1 MAEAPLKMRKVL
13 IVSPRFPPTN
23 AADLHRV
30 RVSLAYYREFGWDP
44 TILCVEAKTSDC
56 AEDALLAQSLPAD
69 ISVVRVA
76 AWDEAKCRRFGFGA
90 LGYRSLLPLYVAG
103 RRLLRQTRYDA
114 VFFST
119 TVFTSFVLGRLWKRR
134 FGCKIIFD
142 FQDPWYSDT
151 ILYSRDDAPG
161 GWWKYRLDQ
170 MMARYLEAFALRAAD
185 HVVTVSDGYVAAL
198 TRRYPWLERS
208 KFTVL
213 PFAASASD
221 YDFAAEHGVQQEI
234 FTPDGEH
241 VHWISAGRAGPD
253 MVPILTVLFEAIA
266 ALSARDPEF
275 AARLRLDFVGTNYAP
290 PKRTYKLVEPVA
302 IRCGVTE
309 LVSEHSVR
317 IPYFEAVSLYRISD
331 AILLLGS
338 VHSDYTLSKLFLCIL
353 AKKPT
358 LALFHRRSMATQ
370 IASQFPN
377 IFVATFDETP
387 SEPQFLNKVAAGIE
401 WLRVPHFDPAAIDLR
416 MEQWSAA
423 ALTRAQCA
431 IFDQVSAAHPQ

>member
-1 MAEAPLKMRKVL
+1 MAEALLKMRKVL

-30 RVSLAYYREFGWDP
+30 RVSLAHYREFGWEP

-56 AEDALLAQSLPAD
+56 AEDVLLAQSLPAD
-69 ISVVRVA
+69 ISVVRIA

-103 RRLLRQTRYDA
+103 CRLLRQTRYDA

-134 FGCKIIFD
+134 FGCKIVFD

-151 ILYSRDDAPG
+151 ILYNRDDAPG
-161 GWWKYRLDQ
+161 GWRKYRLDQ
-170 MMARYLEAFALRAAD
+170 MMARHLEAFALRAAD
-185 HVVTVSDGYVAAL
+185 HIVTVSDGYVAAL
-198 TRRYPWLERS
+198 TRRYPWLDRS

-213 PFAASASD
+213 PFAASARD
-221 YDFAAEHGVQQEI
+221 YEFAVGHGVEQEI
-234 FTPDGEH
+234 FTPDREH

-253 MVPILTVLFEAIA
+253 MAPILTVLFQAIA
-266 ALSARDPEF
+266 ALRVRDPEF

-290 PKRTYKLVEPVA
+290 PNRTCKLVEPLAV
-302 IRCGVTE
+302 RCGVAE

-317 IPYFEAVSLYRISD
+317 VPYFEAVSLYRISD

-353 AKKPT
+353 AKKPI

-370 IASQFPN
+370 IALQFPN
-377 IFVATFDETP
+377 IFVAAFDETP
-387 SEPQFLNKVAAGIE
+387 SEPQFLDKVAAGIE
-401 WLRVPHFDPAAIDLR
+401 WLRAPDFNPAAIDVR
-416 MEQWSAA
+416 MEGWSAA
-423 ALTRAQCA
+423 ALTQAQCA
-431 IFDQVSAAHPQ
+431 IFDQVSAAHPR

>member
-1 MAEAPLKMRKVL
+1 MAEALLKMRKVL

-30 RVSLAYYREFGWDP
+30 RVSLAHYREFGWEP
-44 TILCVEAKTSDC
+44 TILCIEAKTSDC
-56 AEDALLAQSLPAD
+56 AEDILLAQSLPAD
-69 ISVVRVA
+69 ISVVRIA

-90 LGYRSLLPLYVAG
+90 LGYRSLLPLFHAG
-103 RRLLRQTRYDA
+103 NQLLEATHYD
-114 VFFST
+114 VVLFST

-134 FGCKIIFD
+134 FGCKIVFD
-142 FQDPWYSDT
+142 FQDPWYSDAD
-151 ILYSRDDAPG
+151 LYSRDDAPG

-170 MMARYLEAFALRAAD
+170 MLARRLEAFALRAAD
-185 HVVTVSDGYVAAL
+185 HIVTVSEGYVAAL

-213 PFAASASD
+213 PFAASAGD
-221 YDFAAEHGVQQEI
+221 YDFVANHGVEQEI

-253 MVPILTVLFEAIA
+253 MVPILTVLFQAIA
-266 ALSARDPEF
+266 ALRARDPEF
-275 AARLRLDFVGTNYAP
+275 AARLCLDFVGTNYAP
-290 PKRTYKLVEPVA
+290 ANRTYKLVEPVA
-302 IRCGVTE
+302 VRCGVAE

-317 IPYFEAVSLYRISD
+317 VPYFEAVSLYRISD

-338 VHSDYTLSKLFLCIL
+338 VHADYTLSKLFLCIL

-358 LALFHRRSMATQ
+358 LALFHRRSMARQ

-401 WLRVPHFDPAAIDLR
+401 WLRAPKFDAAAIDAR

-423 ALTRAQCA
+423 ALTQAQCA
-431 IFDQVSAAHPQ
+431 IFDRVATAYPQ